1 MNMKSIWLETAGRPK
16 KRAPLAQNL
25 QVGVAVIGG
34 GMAGVLTAYLLGK
47 RGMDCAVFEAAEIGG
62 GQTKGTTAKIT
73 SQHGL
78 IYGQLVEQFGADK
91 ARQYAHANQQAVTQ
105 YRTVAEELDIACDF
119 VLQDAYL
126 YSLRSRDELLA
137 EAKTAAALGLPA
149 SFTESVDLPFETVG
163 AVRFANQAQFHPLK
177 FLYAVS
183 ERVRVFEHSPVQRVD
198 GNTLYVNGQ
207 TVTADK
213 IVFATHYPFVNMPG
227 YYFARMYQ
235 SRAYSLAL
243 ENAGPLDGMYIGTG
257 DSPLSLRAYKDA
269 LILCGMDHRTGENSA
284 GGRYDSLRETARSL
298 YPGSREIAHWS
309 AQDCVTPD
317 DVPYIGRYCTT
328 QPDWYVATGFN
339 KWGMSSSMAAAQILC
354 DSITGRENANAD
366 IFSPQRFNL
375 PTFTGV
381 LDCGGQAVKG
391 LSREHLSVPQETLD
405 ALPAGH
411 GGVVL
416 VEGEKVGVYKEPN
429 GQTHLVATRCPHLG
443 CQLEWNPDE
452 KSWDCPCHGSRF
464 DFQGRLIDNP
474 AQQNLRDAPD
484 GPENTPSYAGVDRFD
499 RPQAH

>member
-1 MNMKSIWLETAGRPK
+1 MKSIWIETAGSPK
-16 KRAPLAQNL
+16 KHAPLAQNL
-25 QVGVAVIGG
+25 QVGAAVIGG
-34 GMAGVLTAYLLGK
+34 GMAGILTAYLLGK
-47 RGMDCAVFEAAEIGG
+47 RGMDCAVLEAAEIGS

-78 IYGQLVEQFGADK
+78 LYGQLVRQFGADK

-105 YRTVAEELDIACDF
+105 YRAVVDELDIACDF
-119 VLQDAYL
+119 IMQDAYL
-126 YSLRSRDELLA
+126 YSLHERDELLF

-149 SFTESVDLPFETVG
+149 SFAESVNLPFDTVG
-163 AVRFANQAQFHPLK
+163 AVRFTNQAQFHPLK

-235 SRAYSLAL
+235 SRAYSIAL
-243 ENAGPLDGMYIGTG
+243 QNAGSLDGMYIGTG
-257 DSPLSLRAYKDA
+257 ESALSLRAYKDYV
-269 LILCGMDHRTGENSA
+269 ILCSMDHRTGENSD
-284 GGRYDSLRETARSL
+284 GGRYDSLCGTARSL
-298 YPGSREIAHWS
+298 YPECREVARWS

-317 DVPYIGRYCTT
+317 DVPYIGHYCAT

-366 IFSPQRFNL
+366 VFSPQRFNL

-381 LDCGGQAVKG
+381 LDCSGQAVKG
-391 LSREHLSVPQETLD
+391 LSRENLTIPQETLD

-429 GQTHLVATRCPHLG
+429 GRTHLVDTRCPHLG

-464 DFQGRLIDNP
+464 DFHGRLIDNP
-474 AQQNLRDAPD
+474 AQENLRGAPD
-484 GPENTPSYAGVDRFD
+484 GPENARPYTGVDHFD
-499 RPQAH
+499 RPQAY